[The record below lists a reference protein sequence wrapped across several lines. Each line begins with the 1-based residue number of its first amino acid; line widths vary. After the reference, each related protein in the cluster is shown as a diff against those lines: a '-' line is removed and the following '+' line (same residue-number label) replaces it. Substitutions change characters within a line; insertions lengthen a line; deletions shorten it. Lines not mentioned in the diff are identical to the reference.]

1 MSLKPE
7 DYIYLVYK
15 YVQDHEIDG

>member
-15 YVQDHEIDG
+15 YVQEHEIDG